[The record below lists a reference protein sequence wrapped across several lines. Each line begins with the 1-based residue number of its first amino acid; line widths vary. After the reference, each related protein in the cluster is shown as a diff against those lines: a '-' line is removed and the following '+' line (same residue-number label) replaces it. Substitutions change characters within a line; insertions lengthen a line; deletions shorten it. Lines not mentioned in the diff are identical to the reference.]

1 MGFNNGKSLYAMK
14 GGDVRS
20 KCGSAIIPETRVCFL
35 ANLRNMIQKKRIY
48 AEHDIEKNNYAEHD
62 TEKQIYFYV

>member
-35 ANLRNMIQKKRIY
+35 AIIY
-48 AEHDIEKNNYAEHD
+48 AEHDIEKNNLCG
-62 TEKQIYFYV
+62 T